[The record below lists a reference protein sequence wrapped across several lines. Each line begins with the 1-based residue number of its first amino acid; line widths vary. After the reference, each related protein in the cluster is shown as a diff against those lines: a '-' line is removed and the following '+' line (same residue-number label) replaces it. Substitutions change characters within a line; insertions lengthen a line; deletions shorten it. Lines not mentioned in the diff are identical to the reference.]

1 MKSNKM
7 DTASRI
13 GFMQGRLSPL
23 VDGKIQAFPWTHWQA
38 EFAAAHDLGLRLME
52 WTIDQNRLYENPLM
66 RNDGR
71 EAIRGLMEKFALSIT
86 SLTGDCFMQAP
97 FWKAEGN
104 ARVELVRDFEAVVD
118 ACGTMGVQ
126 FVVVPLVDNGRLE
139 GRAQEDDLVSI
150 LSEMAADMSG
160 RGVQVVFECDY
171 KPLELAR
178 LMERFDPSVFGVN
191 YDIGNSAALGFD
203 PQEEIRNYGRRIL
216 NVHVKDR
223 MLGGSTVPLGT
234 GNADFEAVFA
244 GLGAL
249 GYQGNYIMQTAR
261 ARDENHAAALQKY
274 RVMIANWMECHDA

>member
-52 WTIDQNRLYENPLM
+52 WTIDQDRLYENPLT
-66 RNDGR
+66 RNGGR
-71 EAIRGLMEKFALSIT
+71 EAIRGLMEKFALSIP

-97 FWKAEGN
+97 FWKVEGN
-104 ARVELVRDFEAVVD
+104 ARVELVRDFQAVVD
-118 ACGTMGVQ
+118 ACGAIGVQ

-139 GRAQEDDLVSI
+139 GRAQEDDLVGM
-150 LSEMAADMSG
+150 LSEMAADLSG
-160 RGVQVVFECDY
+160 RGVKVVFESDY

-178 LMERFDPSVFGVN
+178 LMERFDSAVFGVN

-203 PQEEIRNYGRRIL
+203 PQEEFRSYGRRIL

-223 MLGGSTVPLGT
+223 LLGGTTVPLGT
-234 GNADFEAVFA
+234 GNADFEKVFA
-244 GLGAL
+244 GLGAV
-249 GYQGNYIMQTAR
+249 GYRGNYIMQAAR
-261 ARDENHAAALQKY
+261 ASDGLHAAALEKY
-274 RVMIANWMECHDA
+274 RNMIADWIERYDA